1 MVTLRHS
8 TAILAK
14 LGTGIQVKD
23 RLITG
28 KDFFKLN
35 IIVTIL
41 IKILSIARDVISSNE
56 NLSNGDAT
64 RHNMNQTYRKLPMNL
79 YRAVNSA
86 DGMNDDSA
94 TAAALVAAQVAAE
107 TARKLEQEN
116 AKILEQARRREDELL
131 STIRQQQ
138 IELQRLQQA
147 AALAQQKAKV
157 N

>member
-1 MVTLRHS
+1 
-8 TAILAK
+8 
-14 LGTGIQVKD
+14 
-23 RLITG
+23 
-28 KDFFKLN
+28 
-35 IIVTIL
+35 
-41 IKILSIARDVISSNE
+41 
-56 NLSNGDAT
+56 
-64 RHNMNQTYRKLPMNL
+64 MNL